1 MASSTDIYTQLPL
14 SFTEKAL
21 TSSYNDP
28 ALQSMLEEVNRMHHL
43 LLNVQGNTPPPP
55 VPVPPQRSAAIEKM
69 RTTGNAAFRKGNYKE
84 AINMYSH
91 GIAMAMT
98 RPPWEPAQLLK
109 EELQVLYANR
119 AQAHMS
125 MNNWPEALADVSL
138 SVDFKKA
145 PNPKAHWRKGK
156 ALKEMGRLEEAKQAL
171 EHGLEFGV
179 DADLK
184 NLLKE
189 VDTLLEEKRAKE
201 SSA

>member
-1 MASSTDIYTQLPL
+1 MGDTFTQLPL
-14 SFTEKAL
+14 SFNDKTL
-21 TSSYNDP
+21 TSSYRDS
-28 ALQSMLEEVNRMHHL
+28 AVQATLDEVNRMHNL
-43 LLNVQGNTPPPP
+43 LLQAPQNVPPPP

-91 GIAMAMT
+91 AITMALT
-98 RPPWEPAQLLK
+98 RPPWEPSGLAK

-119 AQAHMS
+119 AQAFMS
-125 MNNWPEALADVSL
+125 LNCWPEALADASVA
-138 SVDFKKA
+138 VDFKKVQ
-145 PNPKAHWRKGK
+145 NPKAHWRKGK

-171 EHGLEFGV
+171 ELGLEFGQ

-184 NLLKE
+184 SLLKE
-189 VDTLLEEKRAKE
+189 VDALLEEKKVKE